1 VNSLIF
7 GLELYNMYLYSM
19 KKQSLILM
27 LFISVVLLSC
37 KQESTTCELNEDILR
52 VPVDMEI
59 IRMDQMFY
67 NITSEEDLDELLE
80 NHPHF
85 SQEYLQEDLYY
96 SKRDFYISLMSVAQD
111 TLVQEL
117 NREVQAHFEDFAA
130 LEQELENAFK
140 YIRYHFPDYRV
151 PKIYTFVSGFSNDFY
166 IDDNIIVIG
175 LDYFLPQDHP
185 FQPDDLPQYITKRYQ
200 REYLVP
206 TLVTAIS
213 SKFNY
218 TDMSDNTLL
227 AEMVFYGKAYHF
239 TKTILPCTPDSLII
253 GYSQD
258 DIVASYA
265 NEKLIWSHFVENELL
280 YETNPFEIRKY
291 TGEAPFTDEIS
302 PDAPGRIGRW
312 VGWNIVDDYA
322 ESKNVS
328 LPELM
333 AERNATQIFRQ
344 SGYKPRR

>member
-1 VNSLIF
+1 
-7 GLELYNMYLYSM
+7 M
-19 KKQSLILM
+19 KKQSLVLI
-27 LFISVVLLSC
+27 LFISFVLLSC
-37 KQESTTCELNEDILR
+37 KQQSTTCELNEDILR
-52 VPVDMEI
+52 VPVDMEVV
-59 IRMDQMFY
+59 RMDRMFFE
-67 NITSEEDLDELLE
+67 IDSEEELNDLFER
-80 NHPHF
+80 HPQF
-85 SQEYLQEDLYY
+85 AQEYLQEDLYY
-96 SKRDFYISLMSVAQD
+96 SREDFYSSLMGIRQD
-111 TLVQEL
+111 TLMQEL
-117 NREVQAHFEDFAA
+117 NSEVQQYFQDFATI
-130 LEQELENAFK
+130 EQELENAFK

-175 LDYFLPQDHP
+175 LDYFLPHDHR

-200 REYLVP
+200 RAYLVP

-213 SKFNY
+213 SKFNH
-218 TDMSDNTLL
+218 TDMRDNTLL

-239 TKTILPCTPDSLII
+239 TKSILPCTPDSLII

-265 NEKLIWSHFVENELL
+265 NEKFIWSHFVENELL
-280 YETNPFEIRKY
+280 FETNPFEIRKY

-312 VGWNIVDDYA
+312 VGWNIVDDYM

-333 AERNATQIFRQ
+333 EERNAPQIFRQ

>member
-1 VNSLIF
+1 MI
-7 GLELYNMYLYSM
+7 
-19 KKQSLILM
+19 KQALILSSIICIL
-27 LFISVVLLSC
+27 LFSCGSPSV
-37 KQESTTCELNEDILR
+37 TCELSEDILR

-59 IRMDQMFY
+59 VRMDRMFFD
-67 NITSEEDLDELLE
+67 IESEDQLEFLLE
-80 NHPHF
+80 AHPEF
-85 SQEYLQEDLYY
+85 VQDYLQEDLYHSRQDLY
-96 SKRDFYISLMSVAQD
+96 KSMMEITQD
-111 TLVQEL
+111 TLMQEL
-117 NREVQAHFEDFAA
+117 NREVQHHFQDFSP

-140 YIRYHFPDYRV
+140 YIRYYFPDYTV

-166 IDDNIIVIG
+166 IDENIIVIG
-175 LDYFLPQDHP
+175 LDYFLPLDHR

-200 REYLVP
+200 REYLIP
-206 TLVTAIS
+206 TLITAIS
-213 SKFNY
+213 SQFNY
-218 TDMSDNTLL
+218 TDMRDNTLL

-239 TKTILPCTPDSLII
+239 TKSILPCTPDSLII

-280 YETNPFEIRKY
+280 FETNPFEIRKY

-312 VGWNIVDDYA
+312 VGWNIVDDYV
-322 ESKNVS
+322 ESQNVS

-333 AERNATQIFRQ
+333 EERNATQIFRQ

>member
-1 VNSLIF
+1 
-7 GLELYNMYLYSM
+7 M
-19 KKQSLILM
+19 KKQSLILSF
-27 LFISVVLLSC
+27 LVSILLISCGSP
-37 KQESTTCELNEDILR
+37 TATCELSEDILR
-52 VPVDMEI
+52 IPVDMEI
-59 IRMDQMFY
+59 IRMDQMFFD
-67 NITSEEDLDELLE
+67 IESEEELNNLLE
-80 NHPHF
+80 SHPQF
-85 SQEYLQEDLYY
+85 AQDYLQEDLYY
-96 SKRDFYISLMSVAQD
+96 SRKDFYTSLIGITQD
-111 TLVQEL
+111 TLMQEL
-117 NREVQAHFEDFAA
+117 NREVQVHFQDFSA

-140 YIRYHFPDYRV
+140 YIRYHFPDYKV

-175 LDYFLPQDHP
+175 LDYFLPQDHR

-218 TDMSDNTLL
+218 TDMRDNTLL

-239 TKTILPCTPDSLII
+239 TKSILPCTPDSLII

-265 NEKLIWSHFVENELL
+265 NEKFIWSHFVENELL
-280 YETNPFEIRKY
+280 FETNPFEIRKY

-312 VGWNIVDDYA
+312 VGWNIVDDYV
-322 ESKNVS
+322 ETQNVS

-333 AERNATQIFRQ
+333 EERNAAQVFRQ

>member
-1 VNSLIF
+1 MI
-7 GLELYNMYLYSM
+7 
-19 KKQSLILM
+19 KQA
-27 LFISVVLLSC
+27 FIITVFSSILLSC
-37 KQESTTCELNEDILR
+37 GSTTETCELSEDILR

-59 IRMDQMFY
+59 VRMDRMFFD
-67 NITSEEDLDELLE
+67 IDSEEELESLME
-80 NHPHF
+80 RYPQF
-85 SQEYLQEDLYY
+85 AQDYLQEDLYY
-96 SKRDFYISLMSVAQD
+96 SRDDFYTSLMGITQD
-111 TLVQEL
+111 TLMQEL
-117 NREVQAHFEDFAA
+117 NREVQVHFQDFAA

-166 IDDNIIVIG
+166 IDENIIVIG
-175 LDYFLPQDHP
+175 LDYFLPQNHP

-213 SKFNY
+213 SKFNH
-218 TDMSDNTLL
+218 TDMRDNTLL

-239 TKTILPCTPDSLII
+239 TKAILPCTPDSLII

-265 NEKLIWSHFVENELL
+265 NEKFIWSHFVENELL
-280 YETNPFEIRKY
+280 FETNPFEIRKY

-322 ESKNVS
+322 EKHNVS

-333 AERNATQIFRQ
+333 EERNATQIFRQ